1 MEHIDFLSEFKVMYF
16 STTLDRFS
24 FLWTKCDNYSVSKI
38 LDKQTS
44 RHAIQI
50 LIKGFN
56 KIS

>member
-44 RHAIQI
+44 MHAIQI